1 MKVSR
6 YIFLLSLVLLSG
18 CSNKENAGSALEGIK
33 VSPSEVSLYLDETV
47 KLGVSMV
54 PEDAG
59 EVSVVWTSDNPI
71 IAAVGEDGLVTAVSI
86 GETMVYANAGK
97 FKDGCKVHVRPTE
110 VESVTVSP
118 SSYTL
123 TVGGEVRLQA
133 SVLPENATYRSVSWS
148 SSDESVASVSQDG
161 TVTALSPGEAVISA
175 TSGNG
180 VKGECALVCKAPF
193 SFSIEYLDGDN
204 WLDASSGIVCYPSGT
219 VDVRLSV
226 IEGDGI
232 SFEWKTTDN
241 ATAVYAGG
249 TVTFLSPGKTTL
261 EVTASNG
268 DSRTVPLESSIS
280 GSFIF
285 GGSSFETGALIPV
298 GNKAENGVSILWEKD
313 GKTLPVPFGAYVVY
327 TDSDLVEIVLSESGY
342 IVKALGEAGDAPL
355 RLKIGTV
362 YDAGLC
368 TVRVNGEW
376 SSGSEPLDGE
386 EDFLW

>member
-1 MKVSR
+1 MKGSR

-18 CSNKENAGSALEGIK
+18 CSNKENTESALEGIK

-47 KLGVSMV
+47 KLDVSMV

-97 FKDGCKVHVRPTE
+97 FMDGCKVHVRPTE

-161 TVTALSPGEAVISA
+161 TVTALSPGEVVISA
-175 TSGNG
+175 ISANG
-180 VKGECALVCKAPF
+180 VKGECSLVCKAPF

-204 WLDASSGIVCYPSGT
+204 WLDASSGIVGYPSGT

-232 SFEWKTTDN
+232 SFEWETTDN

-327 TDSDLVEIVLSESGY
+327 TDSDLVEIILSESGY
-342 IVKALGEAGDAPL
+342 IVKALREAGDAPL

-362 YDAGLC
+362 YDAELC
-368 TVRVNGEW
+368 TVRVSGEW

-386 EDFLW
+386 EDFQW

>member
-1 MKVSR
+1 MKGSR

-18 CSNKENAGSALEGIK
+18 CSNKENTESALEGIK

-161 TVTALSPGEAVISA
+161 TVTALSPGEVVISA
-175 TSGNG
+175 ISANG
-180 VKGECALVCKAPF
+180 VKGECSLVCKAPF

-204 WLDASSGIVCYPSGT
+204 WLDASSGIVGYPSGT

-313 GKTLPVPFGAYVVY
+313 GKTLLVPFGAYVVY
-327 TDSDLVEIVLSESGY
+327 TDSDLVEIILSESGY
-342 IVKALGEAGDAPL
+342 IVKALREAGDAPL

-362 YDAGLC
+362 YDAELC
-368 TVRVNGEW
+368 TVRVSGEW

-386 EDFLW
+386 EDFQW